1 MEYRIR
7 VCCKVARAVE
17 RDECPNDPAQRV
29 CQITAEHDGT
39 RRRVGRLPRT
49 TLCLCQIQS
58 PPASLSSHL
67 PDGLKRAAFGM
78 PVFRRGYP
86 ASQLGARGQ

>member
-1 MEYRIR
+1 MTAPGVEWDD
-7 VCCKVARAVE
+7 CPARLYVF
-17 RDECPNDPAQRV
+17 
-29 CQITAEHDGT
+29 
-39 RRRVGRLPRT
+39 
-49 TLCLCQIQS
+49 CQIQS